1 MKNESEEDE
10 LTIGGGV
17 PIPLEVLR
25 ASQIETT
32 AINARRYYEEE
43 VGDEF
48 PEYRDFL
55 NRRRDRA
62 TEVFSQMIT
71 SEEAN
76 AILAAE
82 GFDDEKW
89 QPDVYA
95 KAHGWVRP

>member
-1 MKNESEEDE
+1 MKDVFFE
-10 LTIGGGV
+10 LGQGV
-17 PIPLEVLR
+17 PISPEEMAQHR
-25 ASQIETT
+25 AEL
-32 AINARRYYEEE
+32 AVVNARRYYEEE

-62 TEVFSQMIT
+62 TEVFSQT
-71 SEEAN
+71 TDSEEAN
-76 AILAAE
+76 TILAAE